1 MHELGI
7 VFHVID
13 TVNAIAEENKVEKIH
28 SVTVEI
34 GEVSLVIPSYF
45 EDCWNWAVK
54 KQTTALHDA
63 KIIMETLP
71 AVTVCEDCGKTY
83 PTVQHGKVCPYC
95 GSERTVLQTGNEFN
109 IKEIE
114 VE

>member
-13 TVNAIAEENKVEKIH
+13 AVNDIAERNQVTKVS

-34 GEVSLVIPSYF
+34 GEVSAVIPSCF
-45 EDCWNWAVK
+45 EDCWNWAAA
-54 KQTTALHDA
+54 KQTTALKDA
-63 KIIMETLP
+63 KIIIETLP
-71 AVTVCEDCGKTY
+71 AVTCCEDCQKTY
-83 PTVQHGKVCPYC
+83 PTVQYGRICPYC
-95 GSERTVLQTGNEFN
+95 GSERTWLQTGNECT

>member
-13 TVNAIAEENKVEKIH
+13 TVNAIAKENKVEKVH

-54 KQTTALHDA
+54 KQVTALKDA

-83 PTVQHGKVCPYC
+83 PTVQHGRICPHC
-95 GSERTVLQTGNEFN
+95 GSEHTVLQCGSEFN

>member
-13 TVNAIAEENKVEKIH
+13 TVNDIARENRVEKVR

-34 GEVSLVIPSYF
+34 GEVSLVIPAYF

-54 KQTTALHDA
+54 KQTTALKDA
-63 KIIMETLP
+63 RIIMETLP
-71 AVTVCEDCGKTY
+71 AVTLCEACGKTY
-83 PTVQHGKVCPYC
+83 PTVQYGRTCPHC